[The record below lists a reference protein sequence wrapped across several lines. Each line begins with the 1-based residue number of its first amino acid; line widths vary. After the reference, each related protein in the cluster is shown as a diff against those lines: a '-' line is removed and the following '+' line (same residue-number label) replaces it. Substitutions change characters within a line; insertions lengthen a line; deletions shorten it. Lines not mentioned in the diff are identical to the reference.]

1 MKVLKYWKIVEFQKI
16 SIKVKNCK
24 TFYETQTASP
34 LKEIIQPPPTPHT
47 TVENLAR
54 SLKQNFL
61 REIYRNIQTFD
72 FTVFQES
79 SSWASGND
87 AVQMFFSD
95 TKQKH
100 VCSKICRLRK
110 FFSCVLG
117 AYYFQFQKSWNSWNQ
132 WDLLSENVL
141 QNGWSFS
148 LVFIGFENFC
158 YKFWNKNKIWW
169 CPLER
174 LK

>member
-1 MKVLKYWKIVEFQKI
+1 M
-16 SIKVKNCK
+16 KNCK

-87 AVQMFFSD
+87 AVQMFFLTPNRNMSAG
-95 TKQKH
+95 
-100 VCSKICRLRK
+100 K
-110 FFSCVLG
+110 FV
-117 AYYFQFQKSWNSWNQ
+117 N
-132 WDLLSENVL
+132 
-141 QNGWSFS
+141 
-148 LVFIGFENFC
+148 
-158 YKFWNKNKIWW
+158 
-169 CPLER
+169 
-174 LK
+174 